1 MAERITI
8 LTLEDR
14 ERWEAEHRLGGLP
27 SQSWLY
33 AWGLSASGFSP
44 KLAVVE
50 SGGARML
57 LPFFERFWREATD
70 VATIPG
76 LSGASVSPVSAAPLW
91 LWRDYAIS
99 QSWVAGYIQ
108 LAAPIDLSGIPP
120 DSRLVAHNAVFIFD
134 LRDWKPNE
142 TASQTIRRKVAA
154 ALSRGAT
161 VVDDIELLIESLNQL
176 YPATMRRLG
185 SAEKFSAATL
195 RRWAAAPTSLILGVR
210 LGDSIEAV
218 HLAHLS
224 GEHAEWH
231 IAATTEGGRALAALI
246 FWNAPEFLR
255 ERNVRFSNIGGGTR
269 IGDGVFQFKLRLGGV
284 PTPLQSLRQVYDRDK
299 YDEFC
304 VLAGVSS
311 ESKWFPAFRAAREI
325 DPNRRSL
332 G

>member
-1 MAERITI
+1 MRPYR
-8 LTLEDR
+8 DCQGR
-14 ERWEAEHRLGGLP
+14 QFP
-27 SQSWLY
+27 
-33 AWGLSASGFSP
+33 
-44 KLAVVE
+44 
-50 SGGARML
+50 
-57 LPFFERFWREATD
+57 
-70 VATIPG
+70 
-76 LSGASVSPVSAAPLW
+76 PVSAAPLW

-108 LAAPIDLSGIPP
+108 LAAPIDLSGISP

-269 IGDGVFQFKLRLGGV
+269 IGDGVFQFKLRLGG
-284 PTPLQSLRQVYDRDK
+284 DRRRCNRCAK
-299 YDEFC
+299 C
-304 VLAGVSS
+304 TIVTNTTSS
-311 ESKWFPAFRAAREI
+311 AYSRACIRSQIGSRRFRAAREI